1 MKPVSPAAK
10 DVSLK
15 ILAVVLAI
23 AIWAV
28 AITDKQTASPDSKIE
43 VVVQAPVALKNI
55 PDDLLVTEPPAAVT
69 VRLRGPRGLESAA
82 LESTAAVVDLEKA
95 GPGENLFPVEVVPP
109 DGFEMVRMSRAAV
122 DLSLERR
129 VAISCPVKVGL
140 VTAPHLDLELGQ
152 DLAGALHFFSGD
164 EASDGAH
171 PTPDTLA
178 ADGVAAGQDVAE
190 EESGLIEPSDDL
202 LVTEPPAAVT
212 VRLRGPRGLESA
224 ALESTAAVVD
234 LEKAGPGENLF
245 PVEVVP
251 PDGFEMVR
259 MSRAAVDLSLERRVA
274 ISCPVKVGLVTAPHL
289 DLELGQDLAG
299 ALHFFSGDEASD
311 GAHPTPDT
319 LAADGVAA
327 GQDVAEEESGLI
339 EPSDVD
345 VGPAASQVSSL
356 SGEPNSGGPRR
367 VDLPNLSVSISVLP
381 GEVSVAGADSVV
393 SKVASVVALVI
404 VGPESSMV
412 APVLTLDV
420 HGEPVPDVTVYPD
433 TVTVS
438 ITY

>member
-109 DGFEMVRMSRAAV
+109 DGFEMVRMSRAVV

-129 VAISCPVKVGL
+129 VVISCPVKVGL

-152 DLAGALHFFSGD
+152 GLAGALLLFSED
-164 EASDGAH
+164 EACDGAH
-171 PTPDTLA
+171 ATPDILEEG
-178 ADGVAAGQDVAE
+178 GVAA
-190 EESGLIEPSDDL
+190 S
-202 LVTEPPAAVT
+202 
-212 VRLRGPRGLESA
+212 
-224 ALESTAAVVD
+224 
-234 LEKAGPGENLF
+234 
-245 PVEVVP
+245 
-251 PDGFEMVR
+251 
-259 MSRAAVDLSLERRVA
+259 
-274 ISCPVKVGLVTAPHL
+274 
-289 DLELGQDLAG
+289 
-299 ALHFFSGDEASD
+299 
-311 GAHPTPDT
+311 
-319 LAADGVAA
+319 
-327 GQDVAEEESGLI
+327 QDVAEEESGLI

-345 VGPAASQVSSL
+345 VGPAAGQVTNL
-356 SGEPNSGGPRR
+356 NGEPNSGRPKR
-367 VDLPNLSVSISVLP
+367 VDLPDLSVSISVLP

-393 SKVASVVALVI
+393 SKVASVVALVT